1 VLKEILAGVCPL
13 MAEDANDTSGY
24 GTRAKGSK
32 SGEGGF
38 DQHWAIMVA
47 DDADGI

>member
-1 VLKEILAGVCPL
+1 

-24 GTRAKGSK
+24 GTRAKGS
-32 SGEGGF
+32 GEGGF
-38 DQHWAIMVA
+38 DQYWAIMVA